1 VKRSSPSANSNLAL
15 PEFGVA
21 VDSRE
26 QRPWVFGDSVPVL
39 TKALAAGDYAPL
51 GFESQ
56 CVIERKSIGDFVGCV
71 TWQRERFVRELERLQ
86 SYRFACVIVEA
97 NICDVYARRYRSRV
111 HPNSVVGSA
120 VAFSVDYSVPV
131 FWASNPEHAADLA
144 LRILKRWWANAH
156 EPVQA
161 LKEAS

>member
-1 VKRSSPSANSNLAL
+1 VKRSSSANSTLAL

-26 QRPWVFGDSVPVL
+26 QRPWTFGDSVPVL
-39 TKALAAGDYAPL
+39 TKALPAGDYAPL

-56 CVIERKSIGDFVGCV
+56 CAIERKSIGDFVGCI
-71 TWQRERFVRELERLQ
+71 TYQRERFVRELERLKTY
-86 SYRFACVIVEA
+86 SFACIVIEA
-97 NICDVYARRYRSRV
+97 NLSDVFERRYRSRV
-111 HPNSVVGSA
+111 HPSSVVGSA

-131 FWASNPEHAADLA
+131 FWASNPEHAGDLA
-144 LRILKRWWANAH
+144 LRILKRWWVNAH
-156 EPVQA
+156 EPMQA